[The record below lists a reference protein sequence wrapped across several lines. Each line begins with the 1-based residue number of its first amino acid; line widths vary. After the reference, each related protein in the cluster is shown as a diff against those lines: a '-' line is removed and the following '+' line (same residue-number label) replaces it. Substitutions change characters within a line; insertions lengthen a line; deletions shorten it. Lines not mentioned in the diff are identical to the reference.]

1 MFGFLPDRR
10 LRDLHEELQQGAG
23 RVAGQGGGHRILRE
37 NSQGQ
42 LAALHLQNVFYLR
55 QYCLEAFELMA
66 RKSKKILPDFN
77 FFNAMR

>member
-23 RVAGQGGGHRILRE
+23 RVAGQGGGHCILRE

-42 LAALHLQNVFYLR
+42 LAALYYLNVFYLR
-55 QYCLEAFELMA
+55 QYCLEAFELMT
-66 RKSKKILPDFN
+66 RQSNKFLPDFK